1 MKENYLN
8 PGDKVKVIV
17 MDPRKRNLTRGEV
30 YKVYSVQSYEF
41 KVIGDNGGLVK
52 IKKSL
57 LRRGKVSLIDGG
69 LTDKNKLERLREYTR
84 EVEMLCSK
92 VLLGTISKEE
102 YDQEIDSLSGKYI
115 EKL

>member
-17 MDPRKRNLTRGEV
+17 KDPRKRNLTRGGV
-30 YKVYSVQSYEF
+30 YEVYSVQSYEF

-57 LRRGKVSLIDGG
+57 LNRGKVDKVEGG
-69 LTDKNKLERLREYTR
+69 SIDKNKLETLREYTR
-84 EVEMLCSK
+84 EVEMLCSM
-92 VLLGTISKEE
+92 VLLGTISKEKYNNDIAFMTEE
-102 YDQEIDSLSGKYI
+102 YLKKI
-115 EKL
+115 